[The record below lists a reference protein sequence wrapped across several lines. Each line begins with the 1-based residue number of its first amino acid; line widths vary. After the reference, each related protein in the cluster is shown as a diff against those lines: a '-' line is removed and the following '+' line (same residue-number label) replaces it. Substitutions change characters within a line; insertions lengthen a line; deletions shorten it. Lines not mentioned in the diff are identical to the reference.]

1 MGGKIIRIDLFVVL
15 TIDYLLTV
23 KLNCLSFQYIILCLI
38 RYLIIYNYYIL
49 HSKTVQQNILYLSKV
64 LEFVLVCSQCG
75 KKAVF
80 HQRNSGRYLC
90 RMHFVKDI
98 ERRVRYSINKYNM
111 IETNDKVAISL
122 SGGKDS
128 VVLTHILKK
137 MYGKREDL
145 EFCAITIDEGIEGYR
160 PPTVEIARK
169 LTSELGIEHHVVSFK
184 DEIGETLDWMVEKGE
199 CVGGK
204 KPCTYCGVF
213 RKYLLN
219 KTARDL
225 GATKLA
231 TGHNLDDETQTI
243 MLNFLQ
249 SDITRLARLVPQ
261 RKQKDLIM
269 RIKPLRLIYEK
280 EVVIYATLFNLLMD
294 MDECP
299 YSHFPVRAVVRD
311 FLYEF
316 ENKYP
321 GRKFSVMKSFENLI
335 PALTKMFPQIE
346 LNSCKICKEPTP
358 GEICQACALRK
369 ELGLLR

>member
-1 MGGKIIRIDLFVVL
+1 MYV
-15 TIDYLLTV
+15 
-23 KLNCLSFQYIILCLI
+23 
-38 RYLIIYNYYIL
+38 
-49 HSKTVQQNILYLSKV
+49 
-64 LEFVLVCSQCG
+64 VLVCSQCG

-90 RMHFVKDI
+90 RMHFVKDV
-98 ERRVRYSINKYNM
+98 ERRVRYSINKYKM
-111 IETNDKVAISL
+111 VDTDDKIAISL

-128 VVLTHILKK
+128 VVLTQLLKK
-137 MYGKREDL
+137 MYGKRKDL

-160 PPTVEIARK
+160 QPTVDIARK
-169 LTSELGIEHHVVSFK
+169 VTSELDIEHHVVSFK
-184 DEIGETLDWMVEKGE
+184 DEIGETLDWMVKKGVE
-199 CVGGK
+199 EGDK

-219 KTARDL
+219 KTAREL

-249 SDITRLARLVPQ
+249 SDIARLARLIPQ
-261 RKQKDLIM
+261 RRQQNLIM

-280 EVVIYATLFNLLMD
+280 EVVIYATLFNLPID

-299 YSHFPVRAVVRD
+299 YSHFPVRAAVRD
-311 FLYEF
+311 FLNDF

-335 PALTKMFPQIE
+335 PTLKKMHPQIE
-346 LNSCKICKEPTP
+346 LKSCEICGEPTP
-358 GEICQACALRK
+358 KNVCQACSLRN
-369 ELGLLR
+369 ELGLM